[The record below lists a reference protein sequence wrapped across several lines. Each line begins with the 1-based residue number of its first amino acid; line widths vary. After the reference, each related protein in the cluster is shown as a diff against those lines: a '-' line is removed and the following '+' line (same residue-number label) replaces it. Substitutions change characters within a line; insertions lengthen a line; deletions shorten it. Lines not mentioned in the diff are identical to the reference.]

1 MPAPI
6 PVRPGQIWADLH
18 PSSKGRT
25 VRIVRVERGRALVE
39 VVTMSDVQT
48 RDRRGNST
56 VGRKTRVLFHNLG
69 LNRYRLVSEPDD
81 TAGSAT

>member
-25 VRIVRVERGRALVE
+25 VRVIDVHNGRALVS
-39 VVTMSDVQT
+39 VVTMSDVQVRT
-48 RDRRGNST
+48 MRGCGVIGRR
-56 VGRKTRVLFHNLG
+56 TRVAFDDRG
-69 LNRYRLVSEPDD
+69 LRGYRLVSEPDH